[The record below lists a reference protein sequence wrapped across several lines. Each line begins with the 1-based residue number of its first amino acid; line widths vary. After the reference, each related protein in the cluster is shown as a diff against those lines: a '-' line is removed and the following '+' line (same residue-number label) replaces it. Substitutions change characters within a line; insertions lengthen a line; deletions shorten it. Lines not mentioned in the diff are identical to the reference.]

1 MSVEAPSLSF
11 LRLCGRGR
19 PNDRHSPRSERSPS
33 LTPSPAK
40 RGRVGVGTLIACLL
54 FPLLFPLAAHAV
66 TPGELLADPALEA
79 RAREITKELR
89 CLVCQNQ
96 SIDDSD
102 ASLAQD
108 LRVLVR
114 EKLKE
119 GMSDAQ
125 VRDYVHSRYGDFVLL
140 RPPMKPGTLLLW
152 SAPAIALL
160 AGAAAV
166 WMAARRRSGL
176 AAAPTKALSAEERA
190 RLEGLGVARFDD
202 IESRE

>member
-1 MSVEAPSLSF
+1 MSVEAPSQSLPR
-11 LRLCGRGR
+11 LRGRGD
-19 PNDRHSPRSERSPS
+19 PNDRHFSGPEGSPS

-40 RGRVGVGTLIACLL
+40 RGRVGVGVLIVCLL
-54 FPLLFPLAAHAV
+54 FPVAAHAV
-66 TPGELLADPALEA
+66 TPGERLADPALEA
-79 RAREITKELR
+79 RARTITQELR

-102 ASLAQD
+102 ASLAKD

-119 GMSDAQ
+119 GMSDAE
-125 VRDYVHSRYGDFVLL
+125 VREYVHSRYGDFVLL

-152 SAPAIALL
+152 SAPLIALL

-166 WMAARRRSGL
+166 WMAARRRSSF
-176 AAAPTKALSAEERA
+176 AAAPAKALSEEERA
-190 RLEGLGVARFDD
+190 RLKALGVSDCD
-202 IESRE
+202 

>member
-1 MSVEAPSLSF
+1 MF
-11 LRLCGRGR
+11 F
-19 PNDRHSPRSERSPS
+19 
-33 LTPSPAK
+33 
-40 RGRVGVGTLIACLL
+40 IALL
-54 FPLLFPLAAHAV
+54 LPLVAHAV
-66 TPGELLADPALEA
+66 TPREMLADPALEA
-79 RAREITKELR
+79 RARAITQELR

-102 ASLAQD
+102 ASLAKD

-119 GMSDAQ
+119 GMSDAE

-166 WMAARRRSGL
+166 WIAARRRR
-176 AAAPTKALSAEERA
+176 AAISPAAVLTGEEKA
-190 RLEGLGVARFDD
+190 RLEKLGVTGLSDSGPG
-202 IESRE
+202 E